1 MTNPS
6 NIFKSSSEL
15 ANSVYK
21 QTRNRYSQFKIGILS
36 CLVMI
41 AGIIYDAY
49 NQYLWIEFGCDTIN
63 IAIHVAVFLIFV
75 TVIVLSVFFMLSG
88 GKKDLLGK
96 EKESVFI
103 YEDHLMIFYYLPKG
117 KYKAIKNNIYF
128 CDIRSMEY
136 DGRKKRLAIK
146 SDCQIQKS
154 KDLASINS
162 IEDAELDDKENCTTY
177 IYAKYKDFET
187 IMKKVET
194 LSLKKISSDS
204 ALYAE

>member
-1 MTNPS
+1 MANPS

-75 TVIVLSVFFMLSG
+75 TVIVLSVFYMLSG

-96 EKESVFI
+96 EMQGIINIDMSQFGFDI
-103 YEDHLMIFYYLPKG
+103 GEDELGGGLL
-117 KYKAIKNNIYF
+117 
-128 CDIRSMEY
+128 RT
-136 DGRKKRLAIK
+136 
-146 SDCQIQKS
+146 
-154 KDLASINS
+154 IN
-162 IEDAELDDKENCTTY
+162 
-177 IYAKYKDFET
+177 
-187 IMKKVET
+187 T
-194 LSLKKISSDS
+194 L
-204 ALYAE
+204 